1 MASSPNTVKVTI
13 DVDAGPK
20 FTQLVEGLVNREINL
35 RLATRP
41 SVVKQCYADLG
52 GYAAAMAVVFGWTPF
67 LYTIA
72 ASDAVTYAAEAIGH
86 VPVVGSPLRAKFVEG
101 AVQHMT
107 DALLP
112 AQVTS

>member
-35 RLATRP
+35 RSASRP
-41 SVVKQCYADLG
+41 SVIKQCYADLN
-52 GYAAAMAVVFGWTPF
+52 GYAAAVAVVFGFTPF
-67 LYTIA
+67 LYTVSA
-72 ASDAVTYAAEAIGH
+72 QDAVTYAAEAIGH
-86 VPVVGSPLRAKFVEG
+86 VPVDGSPLRAKFVEG

-107 DALLP
+107 AALLP
-112 AQVTS
+112 APVTS